1 MKVRNEVMIMSK
13 IFMYE
18 HEYFYEHAYEHGF
31 KHGCNHEHAYAC
43 LNNFIIAANAGTD
56 DKAFNYAA

>member
-1 MKVRNEVMIMSK
+1 MIMFG

-18 HEYFYEHAYEHGF
+18 REYFYEYEHAYEHGF

-43 LNNFIIAANAGTD
+43 LNNFIIADFNNAGTD
-56 DKAFNYAA
+56 DKA